1 MNDDNPE
8 RSIQVVCHSEAETAR
23 LAAQIALKAEPGL
36 IIRLDGELGAGKTCF
51 VRNFAEALG
60 VDSQG
65 VNSPTYVIVQHYLG
79 DYLLHHFDLYRVVDE
94 DELYE
99 MGADELLEGKG
110 ISLVEWASR
119 FAEFLPRD
127 GLSISID
134 VTGPTERVYNLSAE
148 GAVARSIVAEIAELH
163 S

>member
-1 MNDDNPE
+1 MHEDNP
-8 RSIQVVCHSEAETAR
+8 SNSTQVICSSEEETAR
-23 LAAQIALKAEPGL
+23 LAAQIALKVEPGL
-36 IIRLDGELGAGKTCF
+36 VIRLDGELGAGKTCF

-119 FAEFLPRD
+119 FPEFLPKD
-127 GLSISID
+127 GLSIAIE
-134 VTGPTERVYNLSAE
+134 VTGSTERVYNLSAE
-148 GAVARSIVAEIAELH
+148 GSVAEAIVAEIAEFH